1 MHSYFH
7 SNISRSVNRNI
18 IMNMHSKKIIE
29 LIKKERVVT
38 SSEIAGALG
47 VSWNTAEKYLL
58 ELIIEGKIIKIKKM
72 GVNLWV
78 LK

>member
-1 MHSYFH
+1 
-7 SNISRSVNRNI
+7 
-18 IMNMHSKKIIE
+18 MNVHSKKILS

-38 SSEIAGALG
+38 SSEVAGTLG

-58 ELIIEGKIIKIKKM
+58 ELIIDGKVMKIKKM
-72 GVNLWV
+72 GVNLWL